1 MFQWLVNIRKAKAKA
16 KDFSLPFSFCS
27 KKTMHKILL
36 EIVLFCVGGVLACV
50 VIRNCPLRPD
60 TPVLGLLNGDLL
72 RLLVTFLLVMFLAHL
87 LRDLLA
93 LLYIISLVSVL
104 VFTHLVVLHVTHTR
118 RLLLT
123 HVVVLGL
130 VPQMFVEGVLLAF
143 LHLIDERLPDRSIVT
158 FLFWDI
164 FTRFLGNSLTHGN
177 GFLGTFLLWN
187 FLADIFWMMLTF
199 LLRLLLAVFTMIG
212 GFADLLIAGGT
223 LLLVLSLTL
232 FCVDSVALLPL
243 IVMTVQ
249 DIACVALSLVHS
261 HASLLCRVLAD
272 LDWKFST
279 LMFT

>member
-1 MFQWLVNIRKAKAKA
+1 MSVSEKQKQKQNI
-16 KDFSLPFSFCS
+16 FFTIFFLPL
-27 KKTMHKILL
+27 KITLHKILL
-36 EIVLFCVGGVLACV
+36 EIVLFSVSGVLACV

-60 TPVLGLLNGDLL
+60 TSVLGLLNGDLL

-87 LRDLLA
+87 LRDLLT
-93 LLYIISLVSVL
+93 LLYIVPLVSVL
-104 VFTHLVVLHVTHTR
+104 VFTHLVVLHVTHTL

-130 VPQMFVEGVLLAF
+130 VPQMFVERVLLAF
-143 LHLIDERLPDRSIVT
+143 FDLSVERLPNRSIVT
-158 FLFWDI
+158 FLFWNI

-177 GFLGTFLLWN
+177 GLLRTFLLRN
-187 FLADIFWMMLTF
+187 FLANIFGMMLTF
-199 LLRLLLAVFTMIG
+199 LLWLLLAVFTMIG

-223 LLLVLSLTL
+223 LLLVLGLTL

-249 DIACVALSLVHS
+249 DVACVTLSLVHG

-279 LMFT
+279 LMLT